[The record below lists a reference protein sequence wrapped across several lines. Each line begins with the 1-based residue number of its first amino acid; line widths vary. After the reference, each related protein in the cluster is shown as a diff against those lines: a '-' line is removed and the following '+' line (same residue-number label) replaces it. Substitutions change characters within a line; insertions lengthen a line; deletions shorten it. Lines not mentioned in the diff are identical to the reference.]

1 MRHIKNEVKRE
12 MKQYLYPKNLK
23 SKANLWLW
31 GMRDFILV
39 CASALLSIFALVELG
54 WLIPA
59 ALTLCFAFLTVR
71 KDEMTVLEYLKYAIR
86 YFLTDQQYYE
96 WK

>member
-1 MRHIKNEVKRE
+1 

-23 SKANLWLW
+23 AKANLWLW
-31 GMRDFILV
+31 GMRDFILL
-39 CASALLSIFALVELG
+39 CASALLSILALVELG

-71 KDEMTVLEYLKYAIR
+71 KDEMTVLDYLKYAIR
-86 YFLTDQQYYE
+86 YFLTEQQYYE

>member
-1 MRHIKNEVKRE
+1 

-31 GMRDFILV
+31 GMRDFILL

-71 KDEMTVLEYLKYAIR
+71 KDEMTVLDYLKYAVR

-96 WK
+96 WT

>member
-1 MRHIKNEVKRE
+1 MTP
-12 MKQYLYPKNLK
+12 YLYPKNLK
-23 SKANLWLW
+23 AKANLWLW
-31 GMRDFILV
+31 GMRDFILL
-39 CASALLSIFALVELG
+39 CASALLSILALVELG

-71 KDEMTVLEYLKYAIR
+71 KDEMTVLDYLKYAIR

>member
-1 MRHIKNEVKRE
+1 

-23 SKANLWLW
+23 SKANLWPW
-31 GMRDFILV
+31 GMRDFILL

-71 KDEMTVLEYLKYAIR
+71 KDDMTVLEYLKYAIR

-96 WK
+96 WR

>member
-1 MRHIKNEVKRE
+1 
-12 MKQYLYPKNLK
+12 MKPYLYPKNLK
-23 SKANLWLW
+23 AKANLWLW
-31 GMRDFILV
+31 GMRDLILL
-39 CASALLSIFALVELG
+39 CASALLSILALVELG

-71 KDEMTVLEYLKYAIR
+71 KDEMTVLDYLKYAIR

>member
-1 MRHIKNEVKRE
+1 

-71 KDEMTVLEYLKYAIR
+71 KDEMTVLEYLRYAIR

>member
-1 MRHIKNEVKRE
+1 

-23 SKANLWLW
+23 AKANLWLW
-31 GMRDFILV
+31 GMRDFILL

-71 KDEMTVLEYLKYAIR
+71 KDEMTVLDYLKYAIR

-96 WK
+96 WT

>member
-1 MRHIKNEVKRE
+1 
-12 MKQYLYPKNLK
+12 MKPYLYPKNLK
-23 SKANLWLW
+23 AKANLWLW
-31 GMRDFILV
+31 GMRDFILL
-39 CASALLSIFALVELG
+39 CASALLSILALVELG

-71 KDEMTVLEYLKYAIR
+71 KDEMTVLDYLKYAIR
-86 YFLTDQQYYE
+86 YYLTDQQYYE

>member
-1 MRHIKNEVKRE
+1 

-23 SKANLWLW
+23 AKANLWLW
-31 GMRDFILV
+31 GMRDFILL
-39 CASALLSIFALVELG
+39 CASALLSILALVELG

-59 ALTLCFAFLTVR
+59 ALTLCLAFLTVR
-71 KDEMTVLEYLKYAIR
+71 KDEMTVLDYLKYAIR

-96 WK
+96 WKAFFPT

>member
-1 MRHIKNEVKRE
+1 

-31 GMRDFILV
+31 GMRDFIIL

-71 KDEMTVLEYLKYAIR
+71 KDDVTVLDYLKYAIR

>member
-1 MRHIKNEVKRE
+1 

-71 KDEMTVLEYLKYAIR
+71 KDEMTVLDYLKYAIR